1 MSAAIITRERVRGGA
16 PLCGDDL
23 RERAGMESRRWT
35 GMEQESEGGSNG
47 GSTGDGR
54 CS

>member
-23 RERAGMESRRWT
+23 RESGDGESPRTERFGT
-35 GMEQESEGGSNG
+35 GMEQEAKGGQTALG
-47 GSTGDGR
+47 L
-54 CS
+54 

>member
-23 RERAGMESRRWT
+23 RESGDGESPRRDLELWN
-35 GMEQESEGGSNG
+35 GEQEAKGKQTALGL
-47 GSTGDGR
+47 
-54 CS
+54 